1 MSAECFKQLS
11 IYFFFQ
17 RFTALCLSH
26 FFFSFL
32 TVATGGILA
41 FPCGTTQKFSCV
53 KGTNPVRAWG
63 QRCEDVCWLWEPQ
76 RNGAVVPLGDGDSWE
91 EGEEQHL
98 CCCVCTDSWPS
109 WLFTPLT
116 GRNGASQQVTFP
128 GCLSV
133 VILRALV
140 TLRLHPYP
148 CAAPWG
154 RAGSFFPFPFSL
166 CPSGSLAACT
176 ALLGQCSWVAA
187 AGISVISGIGL
198 CGPILYHSLSWAAW
212 QGNSISLCAL

>member
-11 IYFFFQ
+11 IYFFFAKIHCVVSFSLFFFFPNCCHGRNFSLPLWHNTEIQ
-17 RFTALCLSH
+17 LCEGYKPSEGLRTEMWGCLLALGASEEWCSCAPGWWWFLGGGRGAAPLLLCLH
-26 FFFSFL
+26 WL
-32 TVATGGILA
+32 LA
-41 FPCGTTQKFSCV
+41 Q
-53 KGTNPVRAWG
+53 
-63 QRCEDVCWLWEPQ
+63 
-76 RNGAVVPLGDGDSWE
+76 
-91 EGEEQHL
+91 
-98 CCCVCTDSWPS
+98 
-109 WLFTPLT
+109 LT
-116 GRNGASQQVTFP
+116 GRNGGSQQVTFP